1 MNRQTE
7 KAMKAA
13 MEYLNEHATGDESEK
28 EMNELLMKFMNEYNS
43 KLHDD
48 DDEPTVDDYLEM
60 AETTDSRGEAI
71 DFLNKALELEP
82 DNLDAQVRLL
92 EVSSNTFEE
101 EIEKL
106 SQKIE
111 EVKLKY
117 KDEYDN
123 SVGEFYM
130 VFNTRPIIRLYYSL
144 LADYIQCN
152 MLRKAVSIAEEII
165 RLNENDNMGARH
177 HLIQLYAYFEEE
189 EKALELTEKY
199 SHDGFTESQFLL
211 SLAIIYYKKCDYAK
225 AEEYIKQL
233 NKENKGFKKFVKSI
247 NDLSIMDKI
256 VDFDDSMYQP
266 WTIDELI
273 MEFVSNRYLYSSTTA
288 FFMFAEECL
297 KKKPAKKKTNKKK
310 LS

>member
-1 MNRQTE
+1 MSRQTE

-13 MEYLNEHATGDESEK
+13 MEYLNKHATGDENEK

-117 KDEYDN
+117 KDEYEN

-165 RLNENDNMGARH
+165 RLNENDNMVARH

-225 AEEYIKQL
+225 SEEYIKQL

>member
-1 MNRQTE
+1 MSRQTE

-13 MEYLNEHATGDESEK
+13 MEYLNKHATGDESEK

-111 EVKLKY
+111 EVKL
-117 KDEYDN
+117 
-123 SVGEFYM
+123 
-130 VFNTRPIIRLYYSL
+130 
-144 LADYIQCN
+144 
-152 MLRKAVSIAEEII
+152 
-165 RLNENDNMGARH
+165 
-177 HLIQLYAYFEEE
+177 
-189 EKALELTEKY
+189 
-199 SHDGFTESQFLL
+199 
-211 SLAIIYYKKCDYAK
+211 
-225 AEEYIKQL
+225 
-233 NKENKGFKKFVKSI
+233 
-247 NDLSIMDKI
+247 
-256 VDFDDSMYQP
+256 
-266 WTIDELI
+266 
-273 MEFVSNRYLYSSTTA
+273 
-288 FFMFAEECL
+288 
-297 KKKPAKKKTNKKK
+297 
-310 LS
+310 

>member
-1 MNRQTE
+1 MSRDSE
-7 KAMKAA
+7 KAIKAA
-13 MEYLNEHATGDESEK
+13 MKYLSEHATGNESEK
-28 EMNELLMKFMNEYNS
+28 EMNDLLMKFMNDYNS
-43 KLHDD
+43 KLHD

-71 DFLNKALELEP
+71 EFLNKALELEP

-106 SQKIE
+106 NQKIE

-117 KDEYDN
+117 KDEYEN

-130 VFNTRPIIRLYYSL
+130 VFHTRPIIRLYYSL

-199 SHDGFTESQFLL
+199 SHNGFTESQFLL
-211 SLAIIYYKKCDYAK
+211 SLAIIYYKKCDYAN

-256 VDFDDSMYQP
+256 IDFDDSMYQP

-297 KKKPAKKKTNKKK
+297 KKKPTKKKTNKKK

>member
-1 MNRQTE
+1 MSRQTE

-117 KDEYDN
+117 KDEYEN

-225 AEEYIKQL
+225 SEEYIKQL
-233 NKENKGFKKFVKSI
+233 NEENKGFKKFVKSI

-273 MEFVSNRYLYSSTTA
+273 MEFVSNRYLYSSTTT

-297 KKKPAKKKTNKKK
+297 KKKPTKKKTNKKK

>member
-1 MNRQTE
+1 MSRQTE

-13 MEYLNEHATGDESEK
+13 MEYLNKHATGDESEK

-117 KDEYDN
+117 KDEYEN

-225 AEEYIKQL
+225 SEEYIKQL

-273 MEFVSNRYLYSSTTA
+273 MEFVSNRYLYSSTTT

>member
-1 MNRQTE
+1 MSRQTE

-117 KDEYDN
+117 KDEYEN

-225 AEEYIKQL
+225 SEEYIKQL

-273 MEFVSNRYLYSSTTA
+273 MEFVSNRYLYSSTTT